1 MLKMS
6 MDYEAQLKL
15 QAYLDGELPEKE
27 AREVAN
33 WLAKDKEAV
42 ALHAELR
49 NTRQALA
56 GFEVGREL
64 PESREFFW
72 SKIER
77 EIQRVE
83 QHAPARRQPSM
94 FANWRGLLRA
104 ATGVAVVALV
114 AVVANRELGFV
125 GGRGPEL
132 EAALTDSDTFTYR
145 DYKAGAT
152 LVWMSYPADE
162 EVADPEAI
170 GTLQ

>member
-1 MLKMS
+1 

-33 WLAKDKEAV
+33 WLAKDREAV

-56 GFEVGREL
+56 GFEVGVEL

-77 EIQRVE
+77 EIRRVE
-83 QHAPARRQPSM
+83 LPAPARTRPTV
-94 FANWRGLLRA
+94 FAAWRRFLRA
-104 ATGVAVVALV
+104 ATAVAILALV
-114 AVVANRELGFV
+114 AVVANRELGLV
-125 GGRGPEL
+125 GGGAEL

-145 DYKAGAT
+145 DYRAGAT
-152 LVWMSYPADE
+152 LVWLSYPADE
-162 EVADPEAI
+162 EVAEPEAL